1 MKAFSILLLT
11 VCVGLA
17 GFGFTTRLDD
27 PKPADKK
34 IKWMTIEEAFAASQK
49 KPKKIF
55 IDVYTDWCGWCKVMD
70 RNTFTNPVIAD
81 YMNENYYSVKLNAE
95 GKEDITLGA
104 RTYKTI
110 GNVHELAA
118 TLLKGQMSYPT
129 VVFLNEKLELIQP
142 VPGYQEP
149 RSFHQITTYFA
160 GNHNTK
166 EDFEKFKAGT
176 YVKDY
181 QAKLPNPTAEQ
192 QPAAVKH

>member
-17 GFGFTTRLDD
+17 SVGFTTRLDD
-27 PKPADKK
+27 PKPTDKK

-70 RNTFTNPVIAD
+70 RNTFTNPVIVE

-104 RTYKTI
+104 RTYKTV

-129 VVFLNEKLELIQP
+129 TVYLNEKLELIQP
-142 VPGYQEP
+142 VPGYLEP
-149 RSFHQITTYFA
+149 RMFHQITTYFA
-160 GNHNTK
+160 SNSHTK
-166 EDFEKFKAGT
+166 EAFEQFKAGT
-176 YVKDY
+176 YVKEF
-181 QAKLPNPTAEQ
+181 QAKLPNPAAE
-192 QPAAVKH
+192 QPAAAVAH

>member
-17 GFGFTTRLDD
+17 SVGFTTRLDD
-27 PKPADKK
+27 PKPTDKK

-95 GKEDITLGA
+95 GKDDITLGA
-104 RTYKTI
+104 RTYKTV

-149 RSFHQITTYFA
+149 RRFHQIVTWFG
-160 GNHNTK
+160 GNYHTK
-166 EDFEKFKAGT
+166 EQFEQFKTGT
-176 YVKDY
+176 YAKEF
-181 QAKLPNPTAEQ
+181 QAKLPNPSVE